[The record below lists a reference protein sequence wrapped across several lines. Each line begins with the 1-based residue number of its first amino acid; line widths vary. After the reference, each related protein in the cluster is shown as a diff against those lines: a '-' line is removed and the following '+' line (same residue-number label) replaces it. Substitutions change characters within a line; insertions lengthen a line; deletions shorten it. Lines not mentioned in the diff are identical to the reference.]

1 MSVDA
6 AGEQVHIRMADAIEA
21 AASADM
27 YVAGARALG
36 LSVQTIGGA
45 TALIAPSIP
54 VSYFNRV
61 IGLGV
66 QKSADESDL
75 DAIAA
80 AFRSADVRN
89 WWVHLSPLAQPA
101 ALEQQLRARGYTL
114 PPRRAW
120 AKFVRDTANAP
131 TLATLLTLRPATT
144 ADASVIGEIA
154 CSAFGMPAA
163 IAPWFASLVGRSGWQ
178 FFVACDGSRP
188 VATGALYV
196 RDGVGWLGIG
206 ATLES
211 CRRCGAQ
218 SALLAARIEAA
229 RAAGCHLV
237 VTETGEPVGD
247 EANPSLANI
256 RRAGFVQVCSRLN
269 YAAPQD

>member
-6 AGEQVHIRMADAIEA
+6 AGEQAHIRLADVIEA
-21 AASADM
+21 SASADM
-27 YVAGARALG
+27 YAAGAAVLG
-36 LSVQTIGGA
+36 LSVQTIGSA

-66 QKSADESDL
+66 DQPARDSDL

-80 AFRSADVRN
+80 AFRSAGVRN
-89 WWVHLSPLAQPA
+89 WWVHLSPLAQA
-101 ALEQQLRARGYTL
+101 TSLEQQLRARGYTL
-114 PPRRAW
+114 PPRKAW
-120 AKFVRDTANAP
+120 AKFVRPAHGAPPVSTA
-131 TLATLLTLRPATT
+131 LTLRPATT
-144 ADASVIGEIA
+144 ADADAIGEIA

-163 IAPWFASLVGRSGWQ
+163 LAPWFAALVGRAGWQ
-178 FFVACDGSRP
+178 FFVACDGPRA
-188 VATGALYV
+188 VATGALYL
-196 RDGVGWLGIG
+196 RDGIGWLGIG
-206 ATLES
+206 ATLGD
-211 CRRCGAQ
+211 CRRRGAQ
-218 SALLAARIEAA
+218 SALLAARIAA
-229 RAAGCHLV
+229 AQASGCSLV

-256 RRAGFVQVCSRLN
+256 RRAGFTQVCSRLN